1 MNIKI
6 PVVALFLN
14 FALDKSAVAL
24 SASSFTVGVTDA
36 SLADDVTRLRG
47 VLRSK
52 LQCGALCARH
62 QRCATFS
69 MCGQTQGE
77 LLTCKF
83 PVFSCL
89 VPNYKNLLALANFVI
104 CAIHVRNFP
113 SCASSRLNNLA

>member
-52 LQCGALCARH
+52 LECGALCARH

-69 MCGQTQGE
+69 MCGTGQTQGK

-89 VPNYKNLLALANFVI
+89 VPNYKNSLALANFVI
-104 CAIHVRNFP
+104 CAIPRKEF
-113 SCASSRLNNLA
+113 SELCFL